1 MDCIYA
7 EGYVQDLLSHLKII
21 FHNRIMQGLGLIK
34 SLIKLL
40 KFLHADKFQ
49 K

>member
-21 FHNRIMQGLGLIK
+21 FHNRKMQDELNQIIGQ
-34 SLIKLL
+34 
-40 KFLHADKFQ
+40 AT
-49 K
+49 